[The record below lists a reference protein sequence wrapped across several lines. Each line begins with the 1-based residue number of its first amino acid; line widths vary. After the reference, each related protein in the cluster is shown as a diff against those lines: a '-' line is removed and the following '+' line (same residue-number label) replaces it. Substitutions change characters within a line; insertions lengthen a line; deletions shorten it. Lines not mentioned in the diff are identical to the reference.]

1 MCPMSAVIVTIGTEI
16 TRGEL
21 LDTNSH
27 YLASRLCELGFEVL
41 EIVSVDDDRSR
52 IKYTLERVSQRA
64 KVVLVTGGLGPT
76 SDDITAQCAAEVAGV
91 GLVRH
96 EPTLARIERKMAAL
110 GRPMTASRQRMAD
123 VPASATVLGNPVGT
137 APSFVLPLHQAQ
149 CFFMPG
155 VPSEM
160 KAIFE
165 DLVVPRIGPLA
176 SADTAQVVLR
186 TYGLPEATVGEL
198 LSGLEAQHE
207 GLVIGYR
214 LVFPEVEVKIRVR
227 AKDIGTARERA
238 NRIALEARARLG
250 DAVFGENEESFASAV
265 GSALRA
271 RGFTLAVAE
280 SCTGGLI
287 GALLTSVP
295 GSSDYFFLDAVTYA
309 NTAKER
315 VLGVSPETLMAHG
328 AVSRETAEQ
337 MAKGARRVAGTDI
350 AVAVTGIA
358 GPSGGSDSKPVGTVF
373 FALATPDGVRSYHK
387 RFDGDRARIQRA
399 AAFFALQLVREAC
412 AGPLPAPDVNHCT

>member
-1 MCPMSAVIVTIGTEI
+1 MSAVVVTIGTEI

-41 EIVSVDDDRSR
+41 EIVTVDDDRAR
-52 IKYTLERVSQRA
+52 IRQTIERVSGRA

-76 SDDITAQCAAEVAGV
+76 TDDLTAQSAADAAGV

-96 EPTLARIERKMAAL
+96 EPTLATIERKMTAL
-110 GRPMTASRQRMAD
+110 GREMTPARQRMAD
-123 VPASATVLGNPVGT
+123 VPASATVLGNPAGT
-137 APSFVLPLHQAQ
+137 APGFMVPVGQAQ

-155 VPSEM
+155 VPAEM

-165 DLVVPRIGPLA
+165 NLVVPRIGPMG
-176 SADTAQVVLR
+176 SANTAQVVLR

-198 LSGLEAQHE
+198 LAGLEAQHE
-207 GLVIGYR
+207 GLVLGYR
-214 LVFPEVEVKIRVR
+214 LVFPEVEVKVRVR
-227 AKDIGTARERA
+227 AKDVGTARERA

-250 DAVFGENEESFASAV
+250 DAVFGEDEDSFAGAV
-265 GSALRA
+265 GKALRA

-287 GALLTSVP
+287 GALLTSVS
-295 GSSDYFFLDAVTYA
+295 GSSDYFLLDAVTYA
-309 NTAKER
+309 NAAKER

-328 AVSRETAEQ
+328 AVSRECAEQ
-337 MAKGARRVAGTDI
+337 MAKGARRVASTDI
-350 AVAVTGIA
+350 AVSVTGIA
-358 GPSGGSDSKPVGTVF
+358 GPGGGSEQKPVGTVF
-373 FALATPDGVRSYHK
+373 FAVATEDGVRNYQK
-387 RFDGDRARIQRA
+387 RFDGDRVRVQRA

-412 AGPLPAPDVNHCT
+412 GGPLPAPMADHCI

>member
-1 MCPMSAVIVTIGTEI
+1 MSAVIVTIGTEI

-41 EIVSVDDDRSR
+41 EVVTVDDDRSR
-52 IKYTLERVSQRA
+52 IKHTLERVSQRA

-76 SDDITAQCAAEVAGV
+76 TDDLTAQCAADAAGV
-91 GLVRH
+91 AMVRH
-96 EPTLARIERKMAAL
+96 EPTLALIERKMTAL
-110 GRPMTASRQRMAD
+110 GRPMTAARQRMAD
-123 VPASATVLGNPVGT
+123 VPATATVLGNPAGT
-137 APSFVLPLHQAQ
+137 APGFVLPLHQAQ

-165 DLVVPRIGPLA
+165 NLIVPRIGPLG

-250 DAVFGENEESFASAV
+250 DAVFGEDDESFASAV

-287 GALLTSVP
+287 GALLTSVS
-295 GSSDYFFLDAVTYA
+295 GSSDYFLLDAVTYA
-309 NTAKER
+309 NVAKER

-350 AVAVTGIA
+350 AVSVTGIA
-358 GPSGGSDSKPVGTVF
+358 GPSGGSESKPVGTVF
-373 FALATPDGVRSYHK
+373 FALSTHEGVRSYEK
-387 RFDGDRARIQRA
+387 RFDGDRERVQRA

-412 AGPLPAPDVNHCT
+412 AGSLPAPMADHCT

>member
-1 MCPMSAVIVTIGTEI
+1 MSAIIVTIGTEI

-21 LDTNSH
+21 LDSNGH

-41 EIVSVDDDRSR
+41 EIVSVDDDRPRIRQTIERASR
-52 IKYTLERVSQRA
+52 SA

-76 SDDITAQCAAEVAGV
+76 SDDLTAQAAADAANVE
-91 GLVRH
+91 LVRH
-96 EPTLARIERKMAAL
+96 EPTLTLIERKTVAL
-110 GRPMTASRQRMAD
+110 GRTMTPARQRMAD

-137 APSFVLPLHQAQ
+137 APGFMVPIGQAQ

-165 DLVVPRIGPLA
+165 DLVVPRIGPLG
-176 SADTAQVVLR
+176 SADTAQIVLR

-198 LSGLEAQHE
+198 LAGLEAQHE
-207 GLVIGYR
+207 GLVLGYR
-214 LVFPEVEVKIRVR
+214 LVFPEVEVKVRVR
-227 AKDIGTARERA
+227 AKDVGTARERA
-238 NRIALEARARLG
+238 NRIALEVRARLG
-250 DAVFGENEESFASAV
+250 DAVFGEDDESFASAV
-265 GSALRA
+265 GKSLRA
-271 RGFTLAVAE
+271 RGWTLAVAE

-287 GALLTSVP
+287 GALLTSVA
-295 GSSDYFFLDAVTYA
+295 GSSDYFLLDAVTYA
-309 NTAKER
+309 NAAKER

-328 AVSRETAEQ
+328 AVSRECAEQ
-337 MAKGARRVAGTDI
+337 MAKGARRVAATEV

-358 GPSGGSDSKPVGTVF
+358 GPSGGSEQKPVGTVF
-373 FALATPDGVRSYHK
+373 FAVATEDGVRTVQK
-387 RFDGDRARIQRA
+387 RFDGDRARVQRA

-412 AGPLPAPDVNHCT
+412 AGPLPAPAADHCN

>member
-1 MCPMSAVIVTIGTEI
+1 MSAVVVTIGTEI

-27 YLASRLCELGFEVL
+27 YLASRLCELGFEVS
-41 EIVSVDDDRSR
+41 EIATVDDDRTR
-52 IKYTLERVSQRA
+52 IRQTLERVSKGV

-76 SDDITAQCAAEVAGV
+76 SDDLTAQSAADAAGV

-96 EPTLARIERKMAAL
+96 EPTLAAIERKMTAL
-110 GRPMTASRQRMAD
+110 GRPMTPARQRMAD
-123 VPASATVLGNPVGT
+123 VPDGAIVLGNPAGT
-137 APSFVLPLHQAQ
+137 APGFVVSLGAAQ

-165 DLVVPRIGPLA
+165 DLVVARIGPLA
-176 SADTAQVVLR
+176 SADTAQVILR

-198 LSGLEAQHE
+198 LNGLEAQHE
-207 GLVIGYR
+207 GLVLGYR
-214 LVFPEVEVKIRVR
+214 LVFPEVEVKVRVR
-227 AKDIGTARERA
+227 AKDLGTARERA
-238 NRIALEARARLG
+238 NRIALEVRARLG
-250 DAVFGENEESFASAV
+250 DAVFGEDEESFASAV
-265 GSALRA
+265 GKALRA

-287 GALLTSVP
+287 GALLTSVS
-295 GSSDYFFLDAVTYA
+295 GSSDYFLLDAVTYA

-337 MAKGARRVAGTDI
+337 MAKGARRVASTDI
-350 AVAVTGIA
+350 AVSVTGIA
-358 GPSGGSDSKPVGTVF
+358 GPSGGSEQKPVGTVY
-373 FALATPDGVRSYHK
+373 FAVATADGVRTHER
-387 RFDGDRARIQRA
+387 RFDGDRARVQRA

-412 AGPLPAPDVNHCT
+412 AGPLSAPLADHCT